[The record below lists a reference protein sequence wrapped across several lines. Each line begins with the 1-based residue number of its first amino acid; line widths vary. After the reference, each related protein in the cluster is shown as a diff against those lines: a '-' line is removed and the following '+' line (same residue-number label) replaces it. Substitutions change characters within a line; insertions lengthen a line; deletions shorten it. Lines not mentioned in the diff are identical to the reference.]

1 MADRETPLLAADDH
15 SFRLDAYVRRG
26 GYEAARRTLL
36 SLKPREVMD
45 EVKKANLR
53 GRGGA
58 GFPAGSK
65 WAFVPQTDERPK
77 YLCVNADEGEP
88 GTFKDRAVMTRDPHL
103 LIEGLILACY
113 AVGIHTAFIYIRG
126 EYEAIARRL
135 EEALGEAGARGFI
148 GPDVFGSGFGL
159 EVLVHR
165 GAGAYICGEE
175 TALLESLEGKRG
187 LPRLK
192 PPFPASVGLFR
203 GPTVINNVETI
214 ANIPLIFRRGA
225 DWFTG
230 RGLPRDGGTRLF
242 GVSGAV
248 RKPGLYEL
256 PVGTP
261 LRTIIYEHAG
271 GPAGGQAIKAV
282 IPGGL
287 SAPFLTANEIDVP
300 MDYESLAHI
309 HSMLGSA
316 GIIVI
321 GERTPMAD
329 ILRITARFYA
339 HESCGQCT
347 PCRIGTTWISKIAD
361 RIASGSGAEGD
372 LETIRHLA
380 EGMKGRT
387 LCPMGDAAAMPVLSI
402 VEKFGNE
409 LAAVIA
415 RKRDTER
422 E

>member
-1 MADRETPLLAADDH
+1 MTDIQAALIPTGED
-15 SFRLDAYVRRG
+15 SFRLEAYLGRG
-26 GYEAARRTLL
+26 GYEAARTVLL
-36 SLKPREVMD
+36 TKKPQEVME

-65 WAFVPQTDERPK
+65 WAFVPQAGDLPK

-88 GTFKDRAVMTRDPHL
+88 GTFKDRAIMTRDPHL
-103 LIEGLILACY
+103 LLEGIILATY
-113 AVGIHTAFIYIRG
+113 AVGIHTAFIYIRA
-126 EYEAIARRL
+126 EYESIARRI
-135 EEALGEAGARGFI
+135 EAAIDEARRKGFLGGGI
-148 GPDVFGSGFGL
+148 FGSGFDL

-165 GAGAYICGEE
+165 GAGSYICGEE
-175 TALLESLEGKRG
+175 TALLESIEGKRG
-187 LPRLK
+187 WPRLK

-214 ANIPLIFRRGA
+214 ANVPLIFRHGA
-225 DWFTG
+225 EWFAG

-261 LRTIIYEHAG
+261 LRTIIYDWAG
-271 GPAGGQAIKAV
+271 GPAKDQGIKAV
-282 IPGGL
+282 VPGGL
-287 SAPFLTANEIDVP
+287 SAPLLTPGELDVP
-300 MDYESLAHI
+300 MDYESLARAR
-309 HSMLGSA
+309 SMLGSA

-321 GERTPMAD
+321 GDRTPIID
-329 ILRITARFYA
+329 ILRIVARFYA

-361 RIASGSGAEGD
+361 RIEAGGGAAGD
-372 LETIRHLA
+372 LDLIRHLA

-387 LCPMGDAAAMPVLSI
+387 LCPMGDAAAFPVLSI
-402 VEKFGNE
+402 VEKFGEE
-409 LAAVIA
+409 LGETIS
-415 RKRDTER
+415 RGTER
-422 E
+422 R

>member
-1 MADRETPLLAADDH
+1 MADVKTTLIPADEN
-15 SFRLDAYVRRG
+15 SYRIESYLGRG
-26 GYEAARRTLL
+26 GYEAARTAILTK
-36 SLKPREVMD
+36 KPQDVLE

-65 WAFVPQTDERPK
+65 WAFVPAAADRPK

-88 GTFKDRAVMTRDPHL
+88 GTFKDRAIMTRDPHL
-103 LIEGLILACY
+103 LLEGIILACY
-113 AVGIHTAFIYIRG
+113 AVGIQTAFIYIRG

-135 EEALGEAGARGFI
+135 EDAIEEARRKGFLGQGL
-148 GPDVFGSGFGL
+148 FGSAFSL
-159 EVLVHR
+159 DVLVHR
-165 GAGAYICGEE
+165 GAGSYICGEE

-187 LPRLK
+187 WPRLK

-214 ANIPLIFRRGA
+214 ANIPLIFRYGA
-225 DWFTG
+225 DWFVG
-230 RGLPRDGGTRLF
+230 QGLPRDGGTRIF

-248 RKPGLYEL
+248 KKPGLYEL

-261 LRTIIYEHAG
+261 LRTIIYDWAG
-271 GPAGGQAIKAV
+271 GPAEGQAIKAV
-282 IPGGL
+282 VPGGL
-287 SAPFLTANEIDVP
+287 SAPFLTPDEIDVR

-309 HSMLGSA
+309 KSMLGSA

-321 GERTPMAD
+321 GDRTPIID
-329 ILRITARFYA
+329 VLKIVARFYA

-347 PCRIGTTWISKIAD
+347 PCRIGTTWISKIVD
-361 RIASGSGAEGD
+361 RIGAGGGVPGD
-372 LETIRHLA
+372 IDSIRHLA

-387 LCPMGDAAAMPVLSI
+387 LCPMGDAAAFPVLSI
-402 VEKFGNE
+402 VDKFGQE
-409 LAAVIA
+409 LGEMIS
-415 RKRDTER
+415 R
-422 E
+422 